1 MIFERKFMETISE
14 KPSPEDILKSTEQSL
29 NEFANSFG
37 EENVF
42 REILLEELFKILLE
56 RK

>member
-1 MIFERKFMETISE
+1 METISE